1 MQFVM
6 NIKHFE
12 TGHDILD
19 VRKQIG
25 RQAMKNEIIGIF
37 QDKDCAEIRR
47 QVLLEM
53 IMHSKVIWGPTKMGV
68 KSRR

>member
-1 MQFVM
+1 M

-53 IMHSKVIWGPTKMGV
+53 IVHSKVI
-68 KSRR
+68 